1 MTHHGKGLVAGE
13 DPPRQWISK
22 IFGLGHVPGIGTR
35 QEGGHHRWIER
46 AEMVSA
52 HDEWSVARH
61 VFEALDLE
69 EADQEDAGEK
79 AHQPSHEGVKD
90 HLRCRTLSRILST
103 TWSRSEERRVGKEC
117 RAR

>member
-22 IFGLGHVPGIGTR
+22 IFGLGHVPGIGTT

-61 VFEALDLE
+61 VFEAFDLE
-69 EADQEDAGEK
+69 EAAQEDAGER
-79 AHQPSHEGVKD
+79 AHQPSHGGVT
-90 HLRCRTLSRILST
+90 HYPPSPTLSRILST
-103 TWSRSEERRVGKEC
+103 T
-117 RAR
+117 